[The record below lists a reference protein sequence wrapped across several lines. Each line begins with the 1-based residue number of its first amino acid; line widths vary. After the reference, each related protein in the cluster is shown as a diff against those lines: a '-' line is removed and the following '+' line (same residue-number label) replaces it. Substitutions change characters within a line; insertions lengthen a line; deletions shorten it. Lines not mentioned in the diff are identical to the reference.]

1 MVPQYNFRF
10 VGKEKIDVLELYVFD
25 VSPKVMPDAKKTK
38 ERFFNGRIW
47 VDDRD
52 LMIVKSKGKALPET
66 KAAKYPIVETWR
78 ENVDG
83 KYWFPSYSYADDELV
98 FDNGYTARIRMK
110 VTYKDYAL
118 GRTDVKVI
126 DEEEVYVEP
135 TPTPSPTP
143 KKP

>member
-1 MVPQYNFRF
+1 
-10 VGKEKIDVLELYVFD
+10 VF
-25 VSPKVMPDAKKTK
+25 S
-38 ERFFNGRIW
+38 GRIW

-66 KAAKYPIVETWR
+66 KNDKYPVVETWR

-83 KYWFPSYSYADDELV
+83 KYWFPSYSAADDELV
-98 FDNGYTARIRMK
+98 FDNGLSVRMRMK
-110 VTYKDYAL
+110 VTYKDYAV

-126 DEEEVYVEP
+126 DEEEDYKEP

-143 KKP
+143 APKKP